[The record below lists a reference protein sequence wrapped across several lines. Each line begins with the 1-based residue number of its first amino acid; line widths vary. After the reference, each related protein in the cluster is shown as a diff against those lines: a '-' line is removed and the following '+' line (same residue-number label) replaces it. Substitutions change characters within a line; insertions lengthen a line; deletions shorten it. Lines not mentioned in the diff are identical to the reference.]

1 LPAWIGLRSLVDRQ
15 SAKEVKAVFARTR
28 RRRATPVRS
37 LTGKPAAVRRLPEPD
52 SDPDAA
58 AQVELIEETLAR
70 LDAVRNLI
78 GELPE
83 LPCGDRQSLIAQLA
97 CTADSLRSLTFLDAI
112 Y

>member
-1 LPAWIGLRSLVDRQ
+1 M
-15 SAKEVKAVFARTR
+15 FARPR
-28 RRRATPVRS
+28 RRRAASVWS
-37 LTGKPAAVRRLPEPD
+37 PAASSAAARRLPEPD
-52 SDPDAA
+52 CDPEAA
-58 AQVELIEETLAR
+58 AQVELIEETLAK
-70 LDAVRNLI
+70 LDAVRHLI

>member
-1 LPAWIGLRSLVDRQ
+1 M
-15 SAKEVKAVFARTR
+15 FARPR
-28 RRRATPVRS
+28 RRRATPVWS
-37 LTGKPAAVRRLPEPD
+37 PTASPAAVRRLPEPD
-52 SDPDAA
+52 CDRDPEAA

-70 LDAVRNLI
+70 LDAVRHLI